1 MISGVNLDSEA
12 LLIPHRIKGFSFR
25 LAAVLLSLLVV
36 AAMLEIVLRIFGPPY
51 YRFNNL
57 SQEYYSNPRGYHDVL
72 RQEGRHTVYGLT
84 YHEDDNGYRTSD
96 DQDMVADASAG
107 VHILGLGDSFTY
119 GRGVR
124 YEDVYLT
131 RLQDV
136 LNDGSADV
144 AVKNC
149 GVIGAGV
156 AEVLE
161 VYERESTLLPPGS
174 LVIYGLVLNDFG
186 VDSAGAIKGLNFIDI
201 NNGGYTYNP
210 LRERSSLINFVLHAI
225 DTRRLHTA
233 TLRAY
238 EESFEGESA
247 ERGFENLQLLHQSVV
262 EDGGSLLVVV
272 FPLLYDF
279 DDYPFNAVHD
289 LIANFCAREGIAC
302 LDLLPAFSRYED
314 EDLWANPTD
323 HHPNELAHRIAA
335 EEIAE
340 FIDGGEVPFWDG
352 TAE

>member
-1 MISGVNLDSEA
+1 
-12 LLIPHRIKGFSFR
+12 
-25 LAAVLLSLLVV
+25 LAAALLSLLVT
-36 AAMLEIVLRIFGPPY
+36 ALLLEIMLRIFGPPY

-72 RQEGRHTVYGLT
+72 RREDGHTIFGLT
-84 YHEDDNGYRTSD
+84 YHDDVSGYRTSD

-131 RLQDV
+131 RLQNA
-136 LNDGSADV
+136 LNGESADV

-149 GVIGAGV
+149 GLVGAGV
-156 AEVLE
+156 AEIIE
-161 VYERESTLLPPGS
+161 VYERESAELPPGS

-210 LRERSSLINFVLHAI
+210 LRERSSLVNFVLHAI

-247 ERGFENLQLLHQSVV
+247 ARGFEQMQMLHQSVV

-279 DDYPFNAVHD
+279 DDYPFSAVHEM
-289 LIANFCAREGIAC
+289 IAKFCAREGIAC
-302 LDLLPAFSRYED
+302 LDLFPAFSRHKA

-323 HHPNELAHRIAA
+323 HHPNEVAHRIAA
-335 EEIAE
+335 DEIAR
-340 FIDGGEVPFWDG
+340 FIEGGEVPLWYG